1 MRIPLMALLTR
12 GEFDAANAVARAV
25 ARRQQYDMAL
35 AQDKRQSI
43 TKRRTAVRQANTKE
57 VR

>member
-12 GEFDAANAVARAV
+12 GEFDAANRIAADV

-35 AQDKRQSI
+35 AQDKRKRQSI
-43 TKRRTAVRQANTKE
+43 TKRRTVLRKQEAGR
-57 VR
+57 